1 MIRNVDRMIK
11 MSVAFVAAMLIAMLI
26 KVPYSFTAGLY
37 GLMFLDTTRKTLL
50 LVVIKKLWELS

>member
-26 KVPYSFTAGLY
+26 KVPYSFTVGLY

-50 LVVIKKLWELS
+50 LVVIKKLRELS

>member
-37 GLMFLDTTRKTLL
+37 GLMF
-50 LVVIKKLWELS
+50 